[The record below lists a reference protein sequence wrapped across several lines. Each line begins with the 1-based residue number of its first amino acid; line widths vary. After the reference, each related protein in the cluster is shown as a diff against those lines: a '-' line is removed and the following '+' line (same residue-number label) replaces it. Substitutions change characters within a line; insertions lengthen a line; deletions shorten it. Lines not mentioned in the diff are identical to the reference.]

1 MNLKSE
7 RLKLKEITWN
17 DIANIH
23 NLHSIP
29 EVEEYNTIGI
39 PKNLGT
45 TKELLRPAINDQKND
60 QRKTYV
66 WNLLLKDSDT
76 FIGIAGMSVSNDR
89 FNYGEIYYKLHPDYW
104 GKGFATEAAKTIILF
119 GFKHLKLHRIEAGV
133 ATENTRSIKVLER
146 IGMTQEGIRRK
157 ILPIRGE
164 WIDNFHFAIV
174 EGDPVPYK

>member
-39 PKNLGT
+39 PEDLVA
-45 TKELLRPAINDQKND
+45 TKELLRPAINDQKKD
-60 QRKTYV
+60 PRKTYV
-66 WNLLLKDSDT
+66 WNILLKDIDT

-104 GKGFATEAAKTIILF
+104 GKGYATEAAKTIILF

-133 ATENTRSIKVLER
+133 ATENTRSIKVLEK

-164 WIDNFHFAIV
+164 WIDNYHFAIV
-174 EGDPVPYK
+174 EGDPLLYN

>member
-104 GKGFATEAAKTIILF
+104 GKGFATEAAKTMILF